1 MTALVLGFNVKA
13 DKKVQLQA
21 RVDNVDMKFYKVIYH
36 LLDEVKE
43 QLSKLLPPVL
53 EKHVTGEATI
63 LQIFQIN
70 VKNKEFKSVAGCR
83 VTNGTIFRNQ
93 KVRIL
98 RNNNQIWEGKKY
110 LFSSLYLINLLIYF
124 IYSYKA
130 PWKH

>member
-21 RVDNVDMKFYKVIYH
+21 RIDNVDMKFYEVIYH
-36 LLDEVKE
+36 LLDEIKE
-43 QLSKLLPPVL
+43 QLSELLPPVV

-83 VTNGTIFRNQ
+83 VTNGSIFKNQ

-98 RNNNQIWEGKKY
+98 RDNNQIWEGKKY
-110 LFSSLYLINLLIYF
+110 LFSS
-124 IYSYKA
+124 
-130 PWKH
+130 